1 MKKLMIAAVASMA
14 AVGAFAIESAN
25 VVGYNN
31 TAARADLNWYA
42 PVFRSIGYNT
52 TDIQDIDLS
61 DGGAGMVGW
70 GDSMQ
75 IVGPLGN
82 ASENYAYWDPS
93 MDPAG
98 VATTCYWGD
107 DACNAVAISFDEGD
121 GIAIDNANALTF
133 DIVNAGQVAT
143 NDVSFAARA
152 DLNWSGNPFPVV
164 IDIQAISLDDG
175 GTGMVGW
182 GDSMQIVGPLGNAS
196 ENYAYWD
203 PSMDPAGAA
212 TTCYWGNDVCEPV
225 TRAFEPGEGFAVDNA
240 NGLDFNIKIAC
251 PY

>member
-1 MKKLMIAAVASMA
+1 MKKLIALAAVATCGA
-14 AVGAFAIESAN
+14 ALAVESAN
-25 VVGYNN
+25 IVGYNN

-93 MDPAG
+93 MDPSGEAK
-98 VATTCYWGD
+98 TCYWGD
-107 DACNAVAISFDEGD
+107 DSCV
-121 GIAIDNANALTF
+121 
-133 DIVNAGQVAT
+133 
-143 NDVSFAARA
+143 
-152 DLNWSGNPFPVV
+152 
-164 IDIQAISLDDG
+164 
-175 GTGMVGW
+175 
-182 GDSMQIVGPLGNAS
+182 
-196 ENYAYWD
+196 
-203 PSMDPAGAA
+203 
-212 TTCYWGNDVCEPV
+212 PV
-225 TRAFEPGEGFAVDNA
+225 TRAFQPGDGFAIDNA